1 MKYLEL
7 EIYSLRIQ
15 ILAAEM
21 TQFYLKILTF
31 GPVLT
36 ELVFRFIFQ
45 FSIFISYL
53 QNGVSFLQNYFSA
66 VFKKLPNIS
75 QQELSLYHILK

>member
-7 EIYSLRIQ
+7 EIYNLRIQ

-21 TQFYLKILTF
+21 TQFYLNILTF

-36 ELVFRFIFQ
+36 ELVLRFIF
-45 FSIFISYL
+45 
-53 QNGVSFLQNYFSA
+53 
-66 VFKKLPNIS
+66 
-75 QQELSLYHILK
+75 

>member
-7 EIYSLRIQ
+7 EIYHLRIQ

-45 FSIFISYL
+45 FNIFILKQSSKRCL
-53 QNGVSFLQNYFSA
+53 ISSKLLLCSF
-66 VFKKLPNIS
+66 
-75 QQELSLYHILK
+75 